1 MAMRPPSIHMATT
14 TTKRQKTIAQK
25 SRHPIQPHPQSVSA
39 GDSQSPWG
47 VPRGGH
53 EGAQGGDASFLFL
66 SCRVCVCVF
75 VRPSDILYV
84 GIGRGTLFF
93 FHFFFF
99 FYRLIIVFDFCF
111 DLFSIHDAE

>member
-1 MAMRPPSIHMATT
+1 MRLF
-14 TTKRQKTIAQK
+14 
-25 SRHPIQPHPQSVSA
+25 
-39 GDSQSPWG
+39 
-47 VPRGGH
+47 
-53 EGAQGGDASFLFL
+53 SFSL
-66 SCRVCVCVF
+66 VVCVF

-84 GIGRGTLFF
+84 GIGRGTLFFFYFFPLFF

>member
-1 MAMRPPSIHMATT
+1 M
-14 TTKRQKTIAQK
+14 
-25 SRHPIQPHPQSVSA
+25 
-39 GDSQSPWG
+39 
-47 VPRGGH
+47 PRGGH

-66 SCRVCVCVF
+66 SCRVCVF

-84 GIGRGTLFF
+84 GIGRGTLFFFYFFPLFF

-111 DLFSIHDAE
+111 DLFSIHDAELVTD